1 MSTSLKPPVKPLWLC
16 LRFYRFPLE
25 VFDAAG
31 APAVTAEQHLV
42 ACANAEAEALGVV
55 AGMRLSGALG
65 LAPGLVVY
73 DRKPMREV
81 EALDRLACWAGSFS
95 PHVSLAPP
103 DELLIEIGGCLRL
116 FGGLKALVGLIH
128 EGAIAQGFSV
138 HMALAPVPLAA
149 QWLTRAGQ
157 QVACRQTRSIKQHLE
172 PLPIDVISPARPQ
185 WRSEQQTLASLGVRV
200 LGDLFALP
208 ASGLARRL
216 GPGFPLLLAQ
226 ALGEVPDL
234 RREFVFPESFMQKL
248 ELPAK
253 VEQAAMLLFAARRL
267 LASLAGWLSVRASG
281 VSECHLVLLH
291 DDGLPDFDLVLS
303 FASPTRELARMERV
317 LRERLERLELAGAVT
332 DLRLEASTPVVMPG
346 SNLGLFAQASAQA
359 LDPVIERLRARLG
372 KHAVHAID
380 MKQDYRPE
388 CATLAVERS
397 DVKDTQPGP
406 PRPVWL
412 LPKPQALQERDGALH
427 YGGVLQRVA
436 GPERI
441 ESGWWDRGEVIEEQA
456 AVGDVRRDYYVAVS
470 QRGEWLWIFRDTQG
484 WWLQGMFA

>member
-1 MSTSLKPPVKPLWLC
+1 
-16 LRFYRFPLE
+16 
-25 VFDAAG
+25 
-31 APAVTAEQHLV
+31 
-42 ACANAEAEALGVV
+42 
-55 AGMRLSGALG
+55 
-65 LAPGLVVY
+65 
-73 DRKPMREV
+73 
-81 EALDRLACWAGSFS
+81 
-95 PHVSLAPP
+95 
-103 DELLIEIGGCLRL
+103 
-116 FGGLKALVGLIH
+116 
-128 EGAIAQGFSV
+128 
-138 HMALAPVPLAA
+138 
-149 QWLTRAGQ
+149 
-157 QVACRQTRSIKQHLE
+157 
-172 PLPIDVISPARPQ
+172 
-185 WRSEQQTLASLGVRV
+185 
-200 LGDLFALP
+200 
-208 ASGLARRL
+208 
-216 GPGFPLLLAQ
+216 
-226 ALGEVPDL
+226 
-234 RREFVFPESFMQKL
+234 
-248 ELPAK
+248 
-253 VEQAAMLLFAARRL
+253 
-267 LASLAGWLSVRASG
+267 
-281 VSECHLVLLH
+281 
-291 DDGLPDFDLVLS
+291 
-303 FASPTRELARMERV
+303 V